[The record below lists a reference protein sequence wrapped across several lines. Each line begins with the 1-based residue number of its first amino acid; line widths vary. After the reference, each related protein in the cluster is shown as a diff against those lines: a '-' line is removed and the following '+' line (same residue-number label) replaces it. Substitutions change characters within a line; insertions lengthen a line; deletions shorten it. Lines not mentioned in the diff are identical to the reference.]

1 MSGSP
6 AEGASASGMLESFL
20 EMLAVERGASEHTLA
35 AYRNDLSRA
44 AEFLKSRGIALEGAR
59 EEDLRAF
66 LRAESAAGRSQAT
79 LARRVAA
86 LRHFF
91 RFLYLEN
98 RRADDPASRLETPRR
113 APPLPRAL
121 SETEILALIEAARMD
136 PSPRGLRLLTLLELG
151 YGTGLRVSELV
162 GLPLSALAADRSHLM
177 VRGKGGRERIA
188 PLSGPAR
195 ACLERWLAVRTLF
208 VAGPRSAGFLF
219 PSKSRSGHLT
229 RQRVLQMLKSLANS
243 AGIDPARISPHV
255 LRHAFATHLLER
267 GADLRAVQTLLGH
280 ADIASTQV
288 YTHVQSRHL
297 AAVVERHHPLARRR
311 ARGRMVPKV
320 EEGT

>member
-1 MSGSP
+1 
-6 AEGASASGMLESFL
+6 MLESFL
-20 EMLAVERGASEHTLA
+20 EMLAVERGASGNTLL
-35 AYRNDLSRA
+35 AYRNDLLRA
-44 AEFLKSRGIALEGAR
+44 EAFLRARGIALEAAG

-66 LRAESAAGRSQAT
+66 LRAESTAGRSAAT

-86 LRHFF
+86 LRHYF

-98 RRADDPASRLETPRR
+98 RRPDDPASRLETPRR
-113 APPLPRAL
+113 VPPLPRLL
-121 SETEILALIEAARMD
+121 SESEVLALIEAARSD
-136 PSPRGLRLLTLLELG
+136 PSPRGLRLLALLELG

-162 GLPLSALAADRSHLM
+162 ALPLSAVASDRSHLL

-188 PLSGPAR
+188 PLGEPAR
-195 ACLERWLAVRTLF
+195 ACLERWLGVRPMFL
-208 VAGPRSAGFLF
+208 AGPRSTRFLF
-219 PSKSRSGHLT
+219 PSTSRSGHLT
-229 RQRVLQMLKSLANS
+229 RQRVLQLLKELAPA

-297 AAVVERHHPLARRR
+297 SAVVSRHHPLARRPPR
-311 ARGRMVPKV
+311 PRLCPEA
-320 EEGT
+320 EEER